1 MQVHG
6 FNKTTL
12 LDYPG
17 IVASTIFTGA
27 CNFRCPFCQNSD
39 LVINPNSQPVIPTE
53 EIFEHLN
60 KRKGIIKGICI
71 TGGEPTLQPDL
82 EEFIDRVKEL
92 GLLVKLDTNGYRP
105 EILINLCERK
115 KIDYVAMDIK
125 SSLSGYSEA
134 AGVET
139 DTKKIKQSIDYLLKG
154 NIDYEFRT
162 TVVRELHDYDT
173 FLEIAGDLNGAE
185 KYYLQGFI
193 DSGRVIKSGLSA
205 YSKEEMESFV
215 KIFDGKVKKTEI
227 RGVD

>member
-39 LVINPNSQPVIPTE
+39 LVINPNSQPVISTE

-105 EILINLCERK
+105 EILINLCESK